1 MKCSLETTC
10 SNPKLETVDNQVF
23 CFNCYGL
30 YEKAKRRQFF
40 KNINVVKTQTY

>member
-1 MKCSLETTC
+1 MKCSIETSC

-30 YEKAKRRQFF
+30 YQKGVKKLFM
-40 KNINVVKTQTY
+40 KNINVVMIQIY